1 MRYART
7 RNRGEGAGRVLL
19 TLEHTVVGRLDV
31 ARWVPELDR
40 SEDGLDPAEVLHH
53 ARVGEGSF
61 RRREFALAPPLETD
75 DTANARGARDCS
87 PRPRVASGGDE
98 RDAHPQNN
106 GGKRCPTG

>member
-7 RNRGEGAGRVLL
+7 GNRGERAGRVLL

-40 SEDGLDPAEVLHH
+40 SEDGLDPAEVLYH

-61 RRREFALAPPLETD
+61 RRSSLSLHSSIPSP
-75 DTANARGARDCS
+75 ARSFMAWAMAAQCS
-87 PRPRVASGGDE
+87 KNFEATSS
-98 RDAHPQNN
+98 
-106 GGKRCPTG
+106 

>member
-75 DTANARGARDCS
+75 DTANARGARDCFTAA
-87 PRPRVASGGDE
+87 ASCQ
-98 RDAHPQNN
+98 R
-106 GGKRCPTG
+106 RR

>member
-7 RNRGEGAGRVLL
+7 GNRGERAGRVLL

-40 SEDGLDPAEVLHH
+40 SEDGLDPAEVLYH

-61 RRREFALAPPLETD
+61 RRSSLSLHSSRQMTRPTHEERA
-75 DTANARGARDCS
+75 TAS
-87 PRPRVASGGDE
+87 PRPRSCQ
-98 RDAHPQNN
+98 R
-106 GGKRCPTG
+106 RR